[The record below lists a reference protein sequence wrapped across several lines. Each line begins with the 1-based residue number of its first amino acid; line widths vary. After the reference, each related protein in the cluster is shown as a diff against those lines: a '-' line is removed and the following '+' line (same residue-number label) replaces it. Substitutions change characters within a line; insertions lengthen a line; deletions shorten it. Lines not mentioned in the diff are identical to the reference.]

1 MYDKDDVIRII
12 NGIRDE
18 LGEEFLCQ
26 RNIAH
31 MDYQKSGN
39 KADKTR
45 ADTWN
50 DASEVVWMAI
60 THALER
66 VE

>member
-12 NGIRDE
+12 NGIRYE

-50 DASEVVWMAI
+50 DASEVV
-60 THALER
+60 
-66 VE
+66 